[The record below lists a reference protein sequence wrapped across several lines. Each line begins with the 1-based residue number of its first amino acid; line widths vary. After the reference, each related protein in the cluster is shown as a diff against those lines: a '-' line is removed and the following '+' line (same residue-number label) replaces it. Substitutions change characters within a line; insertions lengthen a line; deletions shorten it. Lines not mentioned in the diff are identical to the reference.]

1 MTFKSITRG
10 WQGDQVSSF
19 GNFRRNRKANNPA
32 TIATDSIEFLDA
44 GNSLSYSGTG
54 TTWTD
59 LSSSA
64 KNADLTN
71 GPTYDTTNNGFIIFD
86 GVNDSAIVT
95 DPSAMKNQNFTVSVW
110 VYPQTQNQAL
120 VAMIDFDHIQAGSIL
135 SQGWVVQSE
144 DATTNQYYYLA
155 YYTGSAFQPTGNIGA
170 GKGVQV
176 TTGVWQNLTYTK
188 SGTSVI
194 GYLNGVQRLTATA
207 GSSTVSYLTS
217 RNFAIGG
224 SVKQSRPFKGNVS
237 NVQIYSTALSSTEV
251 IQNFDAMRARFGV

>member
-1 MTFKSITRG
+1 MAVNYNTSTVTSG
-10 WQGDQVSSF
+10 LVL
-19 GNFRRNRKANNPA
+19 A
-32 TIATDSIEFLDA
+32 LDA
-44 GNSLSYSGTG
+44 ANTKSYPGSG

-64 KNADLTN
+64 KNAVLIN
-71 GPTYDTTNNGFIIFD
+71 GPTYDTTNNGFIVFD
-86 GVNDSAIVT
+86 GINDSAIVT
-95 DPSAMKNQNFTVSVW
+95 DPSAMRNQNFTVSVW

-120 VAMIDFDHIQAGSIL
+120 VAMIDFDHINAAGFL
-135 SQGWVVQSE
+135 SQGWVIQSE
-144 DATTNQYYYLA
+144 DATTNRNYYLA

-170 GKGVQV
+170 GKGVQL

-194 GYLNGVQRLTATA
+194 GYRNGVQILTATA

-217 RNFAIGG
+217 RNFAVGG
-224 SVKQSRPFKGNVS
+224 SVQQSRPFKGNIA

-251 IQNFDAMRARFGV
+251 IQNFNALRGRYGI